1 MSDPK
6 YVPRQYLRLPSMF
19 GRPSPYLQWAIT
31 ATVDEAVKLRAAQ
44 LQHEFSIRIR
54 EGLAARGSSKQNY
67 AIAAGMSYD
76 RFIKVLRGEAVMRI
90 DDIAQADLLLGRV
103 TEFDRPNAASSA
115 LSGNGIWEAM
125 HNRGIGPATKDFQIG
140 HETTVPRKAK
150 LYPARGII

>member
-1 MSDPK
+1 VSDPK

-19 GRPSPYLQWAIT
+19 GRPSPYLQWAIP

-115 LSGNGIWEAM
+115 LRGNGIWEAM

-150 LYPARGII
+150 MYPARGTI